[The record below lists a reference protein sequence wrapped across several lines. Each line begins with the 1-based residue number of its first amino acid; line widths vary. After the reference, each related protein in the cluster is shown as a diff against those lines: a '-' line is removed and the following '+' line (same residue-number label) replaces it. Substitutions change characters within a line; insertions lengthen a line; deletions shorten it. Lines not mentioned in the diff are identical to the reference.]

1 MKRKGI
7 CLLTA
12 LFLTGGIYGCGAEAS
27 PEEAI
32 LGGWEVIGE
41 DDVTFTF
48 FDDGTMSIGQ
58 GGDYSDGTYSI
69 TDGKIRFNI
78 DIITTHLK
86 YVCDFELEDDVLTIY
101 DFGDEDY
108 TLQKE

>member
-12 LFLTGGIYGCGAEAS
+12 LFLTGGIYGCGAETS

-32 LGGWEVIGE
+32 LGGWELVG
-41 DDVTFTF
+41 
-48 FDDGTMSIGQ
+48 
-58 GGDYSDGTYSI
+58 
-69 TDGKIRFNI
+69 
-78 DIITTHLK
+78 
-86 YVCDFELEDDVLTIY
+86 EDDVLTLY